1 MEKEVVYT
9 CNGILFS
16 HKKECNLVVCD
27 NMDGPRSYHTKL
39 KVRQRKA
46 NTVWFHLYVKSKKI
60 SKYNKTQTELKIQR
74 TNNGWQRKCGRGR
87 KQIGRRLRGTNFQL
101 QNKCH

>member
-39 KVRQRKA
+39 KVRQRIQQ
-46 NTVWFHLYVKSKKI
+46 NTNRIKDTE
-60 SKYNKTQTELKIQR
+60 NKQWLAEEM
-74 TNNGWQRKCGRGR
+74 W
-87 KQIGRRLRGTNFQL
+87 
-101 QNKCH
+101 